1 MKKILFTLL
10 IWGGFSMLTSSQEKL
25 LGYLFDDYKDATVH
39 FKGNQQSNEKV
50 NYNLLDGKLY
60 FIDRQDNRIKVVS
73 DVDKIAFVK
82 VGDRSFLLDG
92 DGMKEVVSTSPLI
105 YVKYNAKSRK
115 KPSKA
120 AYGGTSQVSSST
132 SYAELRDGGS
142 HAFMKNDEIEI
153 HSHYNEYWIE
163 KGGKK
168 RKFAQFKQF
177 IKIYS
182 KHKEQLEQY
191 IKDNNVNF
199 EDVKAIIEL
208 CRYAE
213 GL

>member
-1 MKKILFTLL
+1 MKRILFTLL
-10 IWGGFSMLTSSQEKL
+10 IWTGFISLALSQENL
-25 LGYLFDDYKDATVH
+25 SGYLFDSYKEAIVH
-39 FKGNQQSNEKV
+39 FKGNLQSNERV

-60 FIDRQDNRIKVVS
+60 FIDRQDNKIKVVS

-105 YVKYNAKSRK
+105 YAKYNAKGRK

-142 HAFMKNDEIEI
+142 HAFLKSDEIEI
-153 HSHYNEYWIE
+153 HSHHNEYWIE
-163 KGGKK
+163 KDGKK
-168 RKFAQFKQF
+168 RKFTQFKQF

-182 KHKEQLEQY
+182 AHKEQLEQY
-191 IKDNNVNF
+191 IKDNNINF